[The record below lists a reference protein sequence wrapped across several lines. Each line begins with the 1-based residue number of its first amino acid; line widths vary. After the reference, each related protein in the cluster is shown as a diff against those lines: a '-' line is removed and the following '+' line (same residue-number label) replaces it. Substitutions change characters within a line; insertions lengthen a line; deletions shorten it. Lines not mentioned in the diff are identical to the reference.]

1 MTEGRRGRGQAMLK
15 GMRGPSHAISRQ
27 AVLDMLEDINAE
39 TEGVGFYYKHYVEYI
54 KNLPPV
60 TPQYTDAEIQKMQDL
75 EFAEIQK
82 AYEIGK
88 AENPNKWIPLTKRPM
103 TDEERE
109 YYREW
114 SDIDGA
120 MIFDCPLPEDGQ
132 EVLVSYGGYVMV
144 DTFCKD
150 DGCYFEGVDIDDV
163 EAWMP
168 LPEPYKASPTGAE
181 SEVSDADSD

>member
-1 MTEGRRGRGQAMLK
+1 MAELK
-15 GMRGPSHAISRQ
+15 MDFTKMAKSFERMAKEKG
-27 AVLDMLEDINAE
+27 LF
-39 TEGVGFYYKHYVEYI
+39 VGW
-54 KNLPPV
+54 
-60 TPQYTDAEIQKMQDL
+60 
-75 EFAEIQK
+75 
-82 AYEIGK
+82 
-88 AENPNKWIPLTKRPM
+88 WIPLTKRPM

-109 YYREW
+109 DYREW
-114 SDIDGA
+114 SDIKGA

-163 EAWMP
+163 QAWMP

-181 SEVSDADSD
+181 GSDKE

>member
-1 MTEGRRGRGQAMLK
+1 MTREE
-15 GMRGPSHAISRQ
+15 AIRIIKIVL
-27 AVLDMLEDINAE
+27 AVAEDFEITVQGEEFTEEKCKEAVDMA
-39 TEGVGFYYKHYVEYI
+39 I
-54 KNLPPV
+54 KALSSS
-60 TPQYTDAEIQKMQDL
+60 
-75 EFAEIQK
+75 
-82 AYEIGK
+82 
-88 AENPNKWIPLTKRPM
+88 ENPNKWIPLTKRPM

-114 SDIDGA
+114 SDINGA

-163 EAWMP
+163 QAWMP

-181 SEVSDADSD
+181 RSE